1 MVRQEVKMI
10 NIVKHFPGVL
20 ANDHINFGVKKGEIH
35 ALLGENG
42 AGKTT
47 LMNILYGLY
56 QPDEGEIFISRK
68 KVSLKSPRDA
78 INLGIGM
85 VHQHFML
92 VPTLSVTENV
102 IIGLKEIGFLLNLDN
117 VEKEIEKISE
127 KYGLKVDPK
136 ARIWQLSVGEQQR
149 VEIIKMLYRGA
160 KIMILDEPTSVLTP
174 QESEILFEILKK
186 MSGEGKTIIFI
197 THKLDEVMSVS
208 NKVTV
213 LRKGK
218 VVSTLQTNQTSKKEL
233 ARMMVDREVLFR
245 LEKKPIKIGEIV
257 LETKNLKALSDKGI
271 LALKGVSFKVRKGE
285 ILGVAGVAGNGQKEL
300 AEVIT
305 GLRKSIGGKIFIN
318 NNNVTNLNSNKIIN
332 EGVSHIPEDKIRMG
346 LVPNLN
352 LTDNLILKNYSKMP
366 FSNRFFI
373 NESYVNSYTDKLI
386 EKFDID
392 TPNRYIP
399 VKLLSGGNLQKLL
412 LAREI
417 SEKPNLIIAV
427 HPTRGLDIG
436 ATEFIRNLILRQR
449 EEGAAILLISE
460 DLEEILSLSDR
471 IGVIFEGEIRGI
483 VRSDEAKLEDIGL
496 MMAGVKTTDLI

>member
-1 MVRQEVKMI
+1 MNMVQKEVRMVK
-10 NIVKHFPGVL
+10 IVKHFPGVL
-20 ANDHINFGVKKGEIH
+20 ANDHINFEVKKGEIR

-56 QPDEGEIFISRK
+56 QPDEGEIFIGGE
-68 KVSLKSPRDA
+68 KVSLTSPREA

-102 IIGLKEIGFLLNLDN
+102 IIGLKELGFLLDLDN
-117 VEKEIEKISE
+117 VEKEIEKISK
-127 KYGLKVDPK
+127 KYGLRVDPK
-136 ARIWQLSVGEQQR
+136 AKIWQLSVGEQQR

-174 QESEILFEILKK
+174 QESNSLFEILKK
-186 MSGEGKTIIFI
+186 MTDEGKTIIFI

-208 NKVTV
+208 SKVTV
-213 LRKGK
+213 LRKGE
-218 VVSTLQTNQTSKKEL
+218 VVSTLPTNQTSKKEL
-233 ARMMVDREVLFR
+233 ARMMVGREVLFR
-245 LEKKPIKIGEIV
+245 LEKKPVEKGEIV
-257 LETKNLKALSDKGI
+257 LEIEKIKALSDKGI
-271 LALKGVSFKVRKGE
+271 LALKGVSFKVFKGE
-285 ILGVAGVAGNGQKEL
+285 ILGIAGVAGNGQKEL
-300 AEVIT
+300 AEVIN
-305 GLRKSIGGKIFIN
+305 GLRKSISGKVYIDSKD
-318 NNNVTNLNSNKIIN
+318 VTNFNPGQIIRK
-332 EGVSHIPEDKIRMG
+332 GVSHIPEDKIRMG

-352 LTDNLILKNYSKMP
+352 LAENLIIKNYKKKP

-373 NESYVNSYTDKLI
+373 NESYVNSHTDKLI
-386 EKFDID
+386 EEFDID
-392 TPNRYIP
+392 TPDRYIP

-417 SEKPNLIIAV
+417 SEKPNLIVAV

-436 ATEFIRNLILRQR
+436 ATEFIRGLILKKR

-471 IGVIFEGEIRGI
+471 IAVIFEGKITGI
-483 VRSDEAKLEDIGL
+483 VKSDEAKLEDIGL
-496 MMAGVKTTDLI
+496 MMAGAK

>member
-1 MVRQEVKMI
+1 MKMV
-10 NIVKHFPGVL
+10 NIVKNFPGVL
-20 ANDHINFGVKKGEIH
+20 ANDHINFDVKKGEIH

-56 QPDEGEIFISRK
+56 QPDEGEIFIGGE
-68 KVSLKSPRDA
+68 KVSLTSPREV

-92 VPTLSVTENV
+92 VPTLLVTENV
-102 IIGLKEIGFLLNLDN
+102 IIGLKELDFLLDLGK

-127 KYGLKVDPK
+127 RYGLKVDPRAK
-136 ARIWQLSVGEQQR
+136 IWQLSVGEQQR
-149 VEIIKMLYRGA
+149 VEIIKMLYRDA

-174 QESEILFEILKK
+174 QESENLFEILKK
-186 MSGEGKTIIFI
+186 MTDEGKTIVFI
-197 THKLDEVMSVS
+197 THKLGEVMSVS
-208 NKVTV
+208 SKVTV

-218 VVSTLQTNQTSKKEL
+218 VVSTLPTNQTSKKEL
-233 ARMMVDREVLFR
+233 AKMMIGREVLFR
-245 LEKKPIKIGEIV
+245 LEKKSVEKGEIV
-257 LETKNLKALSDKGI
+257 LETKNIKALSDKGI
-271 LALKGVSFKVRKGE
+271 LALKGVSFNVCKSE
-285 ILGVAGVAGNGQKEL
+285 ILGIAGVAGNGQREL

-318 NNNVTNLNSNKIIN
+318 NNNVTNLNPNQIIS
-332 EGVSHIPEDKIRMG
+332 EGVSHIPEDRIRMG
-346 LVPNLN
+346 LVSNLN
-352 LTDNLILKNYSKMP
+352 LADNLILKNYDKKP

-373 NESYVNSYTDKLI
+373 NESYVNSHTDELI

-417 SEKPNLIIAV
+417 SEKPNLIVAI

-436 ATEFIRNLILRQR
+436 ATEFIQNLILKQR

-460 DLEEILSLSDR
+460 DLEEIISLSDR
-471 IGVIFEGEIRGI
+471 IAVIYEGKIRGI
-483 VRSDEAKLEDIGL
+483 VKSDEAKLENIGL
-496 MMAGVKTTDLI
+496 MMAGVKTTDPI

>member
-1 MVRQEVKMI
+1 MLMNMVQQEVKMV
-10 NIVKHFPGVL
+10 NIVKNFPGVL
-20 ANDHINFGVKKGEIH
+20 ANDHINFEVKKGEIH

-47 LMNILYGLY
+47 LINILYGLY
-56 QPDEGEIFISRK
+56 QPDEGEIFIGGE
-68 KVSLKSPRDA
+68 KVSLTSPREA

-102 IIGLKEIGFLLNLDN
+102 IIGLKELGFLLDLDN

-127 KYGLKVDPK
+127 RYGLKVDPRAK
-136 ARIWQLSVGEQQR
+136 IWQLSVGEQQR
-149 VEIIKMLYRGA
+149 VEIIKMLYRDA

-174 QESEILFEILKK
+174 QESNSLFEILKK
-186 MSGEGKTIIFI
+186 MSDEGKTIIFI
-197 THKLDEVMSVS
+197 THKLDEVMFVS
-208 NKVTV
+208 SKVTV

-218 VVSTLQTNQTSKKEL
+218 VVSTLPTNQTSKKEL
-233 ARMMVDREVLFR
+233 AKMMVGREVLFR
-245 LEKKPIKIGEIV
+245 LEKKSVEKGEIV
-257 LETKNLKALSDKGI
+257 LETNNIKALSDKGI
-271 LALKGVSFKVRKGE
+271 LALKGVSFKVYKGE
-285 ILGVAGVAGNGQKEL
+285 ILGIAGVAGNGQREL

-305 GLRKSIGGKIFIN
+305 GLRKVVEGRIFIN
-318 NNNVTNLNSNKIIN
+318 SNNVTNLSPNQIIS
-332 EGVSHIPEDKIRMG
+332 EGVSHIPEDRIRMG
-346 LVPNLN
+346 LVSNLN
-352 LTDNLILKNYSKMP
+352 LADNLILKNYNKFP

-373 NESYVNSYTDKLI
+373 NESYVNSHTDELI

-399 VKLLSGGNLQKLL
+399 IKLLSGGNLQKLL

-417 SEKPNLIIAV
+417 SEKPNLIVAV

-436 ATEFIRNLILRQR
+436 ATEFIQNLILKQR

-471 IGVIFEGEIRGI
+471 IAVIYEGKIRGI
-483 VRSDEAKLEDIGL
+483 VKSDEAKLENIGL
-496 MMAGVKTTDLI
+496 MMAGAK

>member
-1 MVRQEVKMI
+1 MNMVQKEVRMV

-20 ANDHINFGVKKGEIH
+20 ANDHINFEVKKGEIR

-56 QPDEGEIFISRK
+56 QPDEGEIFIGEK
-68 KVSLKSPRDA
+68 KINVKSPREA

-92 VPTLSVTENV
+92 VSTLSVTENV
-102 IIGLKEIGFLLNLDN
+102 IIGLKEFGFLLDLDN

-127 KYGLKVDPK
+127 RYGLKVDPK
-136 ARIWQLSVGEQQR
+136 AKIWQLSVGEQQR
-149 VEIIKMLYRGA
+149 VEIIKMLYRDV

-174 QESEILFEILKK
+174 QESENLFEILKK
-186 MSGEGKTIIFI
+186 MSDEGRTIIFI
-197 THKLDEVMSVS
+197 THKLGEVMSIS
-208 NKVTV
+208 SKVTV
-213 LRKGK
+213 LRRGK
-218 VVSTLQTNQTSKKEL
+218 VVSTLPTNQTSKKEL
-233 ARMMVDREVLFR
+233 AKMMVGREVIFR
-245 LEKKPIKIGEIV
+245 LEKKPVEKGEIV
-257 LETKNLKALSDKGI
+257 LEIEKIKALSDKGI
-271 LALKGVSFKVRKGE
+271 LALKGVSFKVFKGE
-285 ILGVAGVAGNGQKEL
+285 ILGIAGVAGNGQKEL

-305 GLRKSIGGKIFIN
+305 GLRKSISGKVYIDN
-318 NNNVTNLNSNKIIN
+318 KDVTNLNPNQIIS

-352 LTDNLILKNYSKMP
+352 LAENLIIKNYNKKP
-366 FSNRFFI
+366 FSNRIFI
-373 NESYVNSYTDKLI
+373 NESYVNSHTDKLI
-386 EKFDID
+386 EEFDID
-392 TPNRYIP
+392 TPDRYIP

-417 SEKPNLIIAV
+417 SEKPNLIVAV

-436 ATEFIRNLILRQR
+436 ATEFIRGLILKQK

-471 IGVIFEGEIRGI
+471 IAVIFEGKITGI
-483 VRSDEAKLEDIGL
+483 FKSDEAKLEDIGL
-496 MMAGVKTTDLI
+496 MMAGAK

>member
-1 MVRQEVKMI
+1 MLMNMAQKEVRMV
-10 NIVKHFPGVL
+10 NIVKNFPGVL
-20 ANDHINFGVKKGEIH
+20 ANDHINFEVKKGEIH

-56 QPDEGEIFISRK
+56 QPDAGEIFIGGE
-68 KVSLKSPRDA
+68 KVSLTSPREA

-92 VPTLSVTENV
+92 VPILSVTENV
-102 IIGLKEIGFLLNLDN
+102 VIGLKELGFLLDLDN

-127 KYGLKVDPK
+127 RYGLKVDPRAK
-136 ARIWQLSVGEQQR
+136 IWQLSVGEQQR

-174 QESEILFEILKK
+174 QESENLFEILKK
-186 MSGEGKTIIFI
+186 MADEGKTIIFI

-208 NKVTV
+208 SKVTV
-213 LRKGK
+213 LRRGK
-218 VVSTLQTNQTSKKEL
+218 VVSTLFTNQTSKKEL
-233 ARMMVDREVLFR
+233 ARMMVGREVLFR
-245 LEKKPIKIGEIV
+245 LEKKPVEKGEIV
-257 LETKNLKALSDKGI
+257 LEIEKIKALSDKGI
-271 LALKGVSFKVRKGE
+271 LALKGVSFEVFKGE
-285 ILGVAGVAGNGQKEL
+285 ILGIAGVAGNGQKEL

-305 GLRKSIGGKIFIN
+305 GLRKSIGGEIFIN
-318 NNNVTNLNSNKIIN
+318 NNNVTNLNPNQIIS
-332 EGVSHIPEDKIRMG
+332 EGVSHIPEDKIKMG

-352 LTDNLILKNYSKMP
+352 LAENLIIKNYNKKP

-373 NESYVNSYTDKLI
+373 NESYVNSHTDKLI
-386 EKFDID
+386 EEFDID
-392 TPNRYIP
+392 TPDRYIP

-417 SEKPNLIIAV
+417 SEKPNLIVAV
-427 HPTRGLDIG
+427 HPTRGLDVG
-436 ATEFIRNLILRQR
+436 ATEFIRGLILKQR

-471 IGVIFEGEIRGI
+471 IAVIFEGKITGI

-496 MMAGVKTTDLI
+496 MMAGAK

>member
-1 MVRQEVKMI
+1 MEKQKVKMVK
-10 NIVKHFPGVL
+10 IVKHFPGVL
-20 ANDHINFGVKKGEIH
+20 ANDHINFEVKKGEIR

-56 QPDEGEIFISRK
+56 QPDAGEIFIGGE
-68 KVSLKSPRDA
+68 KVSLTSPREA

-102 IIGLKEIGFLLNLDN
+102 IIGLKEFGFLLDLDS
-117 VEKEIEKISE
+117 VEKEIEKISK
-127 KYGLKVDPK
+127 KYELKVDPK
-136 ARIWQLSVGEQQR
+136 AKIWQLSVGEQQR
-149 VEIIKMLYRGA
+149 VEIIKMLYRDA

-174 QESEILFEILKK
+174 QESNSLFEILKK
-186 MSGEGKTIIFI
+186 MSDEGKTIIFI

-208 NKVTV
+208 SKVTV

-218 VVSTLQTNQTSKKEL
+218 VVSTLPTNQTSKKEL
-233 ARMMVDREVLFR
+233 ARMMVGREVLFR
-245 LEKKPIKIGEIV
+245 LEKKPVEKGEIV
-257 LETKNLKALSDKGI
+257 LEIEKIKALSDKGI
-271 LALKGVSFKVRKGE
+271 LALKGVSFKVFKGE
-285 ILGVAGVAGNGQKEL
+285 ILGIAGVAGNGQREL

-305 GLRKSIGGKIFIN
+305 GLRKVVEGKVYIDN
-318 NNNVTNLNSNKIIN
+318 KDVTNFNPSQIIRK
-332 EGVSHIPEDKIRMG
+332 GVSHIPEDKIRMG

-352 LTDNLILKNYSKMP
+352 LAENLIIKNYNKKP

-373 NESYVNSYTDKLI
+373 NESYVNFHTDKLI
-386 EKFDID
+386 EEFDID
-392 TPNRYIP
+392 TPDRYIP

-417 SEKPNLIIAV
+417 SEKPNLIVAV

-436 ATEFIRNLILRQR
+436 ATEFIRGLILKQR
-449 EEGAAILLISE
+449 EEEAAILLISE

-471 IGVIFEGEIRGI
+471 IAVIYEGKITGI

-496 MMAGVKTTDLI
+496 MMAGAK